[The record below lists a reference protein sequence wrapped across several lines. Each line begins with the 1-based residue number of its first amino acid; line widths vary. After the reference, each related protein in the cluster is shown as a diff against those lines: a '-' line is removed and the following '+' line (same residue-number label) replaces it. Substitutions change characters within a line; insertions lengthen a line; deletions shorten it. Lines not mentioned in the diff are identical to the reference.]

1 MPAAAPNRK
10 DRVIDIGCKPSL
22 RCVSE
27 NGSHCLRHPPL
38 QQNLARSAESLKP
51 PGRGYQL
58 TMIILGLILLLL
70 GLLTGIG
77 ILWSIGIV
85 LVIVGA
91 VLMLL
96 GRSGRRIGG
105 RAHYY

>member
-1 MPAAAPNRK
+1 
-10 DRVIDIGCKPSL
+10 
-22 RCVSE
+22 
-27 NGSHCLRHPPL
+27 
-38 QQNLARSAESLKP
+38 
-51 PGRGYQL
+51 
-58 TMIILGLILLLL
+58 MIILGLILLLL

-77 ILWSIGIV
+77 ILWSIGVV

-105 RAHYY
+105 RAHYF

>member
-1 MPAAAPNRK
+1 MQA
-10 DRVIDIGCKPSL
+10 GY
-22 RCVSE
+22 
-27 NGSHCLRHPPL
+27 PL
-38 QQNLARSAESLKP
+38 SM
-51 PGRGYQL
+51 L
-58 TMIILGLILLLL
+58 TLGLILLLL

-77 ILWSIGIV
+77 ILWSIGVV

>member
-1 MPAAAPNRK
+1 MQA
-10 DRVIDIGCKPSL
+10 GY
-22 RCVSE
+22 
-27 NGSHCLRHPPL
+27 PL
-38 QQNLARSAESLKP
+38 S
-51 PGRGYQL
+51 
-58 TMIILGLILLLL
+58 MITLGLILLLL

-77 ILWSIGIV
+77 ILWSVGVV

>member
-1 MPAAAPNRK
+1 
-10 DRVIDIGCKPSL
+10 
-22 RCVSE
+22 
-27 NGSHCLRHPPL
+27 
-38 QQNLARSAESLKP
+38 
-51 PGRGYQL
+51 
-58 TMIILGLILLLL
+58 MITLGLILLLL

-77 ILWSIGIV
+77 ILWSIGVV

>member
-1 MPAAAPNRK
+1 
-10 DRVIDIGCKPSL
+10 
-22 RCVSE
+22 
-27 NGSHCLRHPPL
+27 
-38 QQNLARSAESLKP
+38 
-51 PGRGYQL
+51 
-58 TMIILGLILLLL
+58 MIILGLILLLL

>member
-1 MPAAAPNRK
+1 
-10 DRVIDIGCKPSL
+10 VG
-22 RCVSE
+22 V
-27 NGSHCLRHPPL
+27 
-38 QQNLARSAESLKP
+38 
-51 PGRGYQL
+51 GYQL
-58 TMIILGLILLLL
+58 SMIIVGLILLLL
-70 GLLTGIG
+70 GLVTGIG
-77 ILWSIGIV
+77 ILWSVGVV

>member
-1 MPAAAPNRK
+1 M
-10 DRVIDIGCKPSL
+10 
-22 RCVSE
+22 
-27 NGSHCLRHPPL
+27 
-38 QQNLARSAESLKP
+38 SLKP

-58 TMIILGLILLLL
+58 SMIILGLILLLL

-77 ILWSIGIV
+77 ILWSIGVV

>member
-1 MPAAAPNRK
+1 
-10 DRVIDIGCKPSL
+10 
-22 RCVSE
+22 
-27 NGSHCLRHPPL
+27 
-38 QQNLARSAESLKP
+38 
-51 PGRGYQL
+51 
-58 TMIILGLILLLL
+58 MIILGLILLLL

-77 ILWSIGIV
+77 ILWSIGVV

>member
-1 MPAAAPNRK
+1 
-10 DRVIDIGCKPSL
+10 
-22 RCVSE
+22 
-27 NGSHCLRHPPL
+27 
-38 QQNLARSAESLKP
+38 
-51 PGRGYQL
+51 
-58 TMIILGLILLLL
+58 MIILGLILLLL
-70 GLLTGIG
+70 GLVTGVG
-77 ILWSIGIV
+77 ILWSIGVV

>member
-1 MPAAAPNRK
+1 M
-10 DRVIDIGCKPSL
+10 D
-22 RCVSE
+22 E
-27 NGSHCLRHPPL
+27 
-38 QQNLARSAESLKP
+38 
-51 PGRGYQL
+51 GYQL
-58 TMIILGLILLLL
+58 SMIIVGLILLLL
-70 GLLTGIG
+70 GLVTGIG
-77 ILWSIGIV
+77 ILWSVGVV